1 MLTSTN
7 TKHDKSGIDRL
18 SNERRGE
25 EMTKT
30 EARDMIRRFFYS
42 RLYCSPEVLELAK
55 QTLGEEEAKRVE
67 KQATERRF
75 KE

>member
-1 MLTSTN
+1 
-7 TKHDKSGIDRL
+7 
-18 SNERRGE
+18 
-25 EMTKT
+25 MTKT